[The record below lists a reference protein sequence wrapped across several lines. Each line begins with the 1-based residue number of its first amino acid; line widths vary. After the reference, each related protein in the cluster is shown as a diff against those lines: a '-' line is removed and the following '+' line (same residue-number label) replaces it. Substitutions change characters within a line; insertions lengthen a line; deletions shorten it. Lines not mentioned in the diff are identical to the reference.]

1 MGRIRGT
8 FKSPDSL
15 ICPPQIY
22 INNIPVNWSEK
33 ELLPIVMVPG
43 FVVKL
48 RLMMLFSG
56 DNRGFCYVLYA
67 NTEMAH
73 NALNL

>member
-1 MGRIRGT
+1 MRVPLPLV
-8 FKSPDSL
+8 SPF
-15 ICPPQIY
+15 QIY
-22 INNIPVNWSEK
+22 INNLPVNWTEK
-33 ELLPIVMVPG
+33 EILPFLMYPG
-43 FVVKL
+43 FVIKL

-73 NALNL
+73 NALN

>member
-1 MGRIRGT
+1 M
-8 FKSPDSL
+8 DWDE
-15 ICPPQIY
+15 QD
-22 INNIPVNWSEK
+22 
-33 ELLPIVMVPG
+33 LLPIITVPG